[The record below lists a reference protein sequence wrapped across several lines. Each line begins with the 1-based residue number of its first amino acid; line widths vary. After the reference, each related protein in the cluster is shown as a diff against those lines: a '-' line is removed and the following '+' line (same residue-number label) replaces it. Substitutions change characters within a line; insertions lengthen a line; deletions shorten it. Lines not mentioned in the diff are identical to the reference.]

1 MRQTVP
7 TTLISLEDR
16 SKVRFTYSL
25 IKLIISRISSH
36 LITQCSAKS
45 IGSIHLWVQ
54 FLCVNYAFG
63 LYSRLCPPTLREI
76 PKNRVKPR
84 LCRCWLPRDILRIV
98 WAALQTTITI
108 SCSANS
114 TIIIFKSR
122 AVAVIRLS
130 CRSHWTLPCPSSS
143 PRPPHPRSFPATCWA
158 ITTTTAAAVATT
170 IKVRG
175 QFKLFL
181 GN

>member
-16 SKVRFTYSL
+16 SKVRFSYSL
-25 IKLIISRISSH
+25 LKLIISRISSH
-36 LITQCSAKS
+36 LITQCSVKS
-45 IGSIHLWVQ
+45 IGSIHLWIQ

-63 LYSRLCPPTLREI
+63 LNSRICPSTLREI

-84 LCRCWLPRDILRIV
+84 LCRCWLPLDIHRIV
-98 WAALQTTITI
+98 WAALQTTITT

-114 TIIIFKSR
+114 IIIIFKSR

-130 CRSHWTLPCPSSS
+130 CRSHWTSPCPSSS
-143 PRPPHPRSFPATCWA
+143 HRPPHPRSFPATCWV
-158 ITTTTAAAVATT
+158 IITTAAAVATT